1 MCQSRITMKLKKN
14 VATSEA
20 GFVFNPGTGDSF
32 SVNQTGAEII
42 SLVKDNRSAEEIIQ
56 IISKKFAVDKTQ
68 IEKDLEDFI
77 SQLHIYNLLDKQE

>member
-1 MCQSRITMKLKKN
+1 MKLKKN

-42 SLVKDNRSAEEIIQ
+42 SLFKEERSPEEVIQ
-56 IISKKFAVDKTQ
+56 IISSKFDVEQIQ
-68 IEKDLEDFI
+68 IEKDLDDFV
-77 SQLHIYNLLDKQE
+77 SQLFIYNLLEKQD

>member
-1 MCQSRITMKLKKN
+1 MKLKKN

-42 SLVKDNRSAEEIIQ
+42 SLFKENRTPEEIIR
-56 IISKKFAVDKTQ
+56 IVSAKFDVEQNQ
-68 IEKDLEDFI
+68 IEKDLDDFVY
-77 SQLHIYNLLDKQE
+77 QLFIYNLLEKQD

>member
-1 MCQSRITMKLKKN
+1 MKLKKN

-42 SLVKDNRSAEEIIQ
+42 SLFKENRTPEEVIRLVSAKFDVEEKQ
-56 IISKKFAVDKTQ
+56 L
-68 IEKDLEDFI
+68 EKDLDDFV
-77 SQLHIYNLLDKQE
+77 SQLHIYNLIEKQD

>member
-1 MCQSRITMKLKKN
+1 MKLKKN

-42 SLVKDNRSAEEIIQ
+42 SLFKEKRTPEEVIR
-56 IISKKFAVDKTQ
+56 IISAKFDVEEKQ
-68 IEKDLEDFI
+68 IEIDLDDFV
-77 SQLHIYNLLDKQE
+77 SQLYIYNLLEKQD

>member
-1 MCQSRITMKLKKN
+1 MKLKKN

-42 SLVKDNRSAEEIIQ
+42 SLFKDNRSPEEIIQ
-56 IISKKFAVDKTQ
+56 IISSRFDVDQIQ
-68 IEKDLEDFI
+68 IEKDLDDFV
-77 SQLHIYNLLDKQE
+77 SQLYIYNLLEKQN

>member
-1 MCQSRITMKLKKN
+1 MKLKKN

-42 SLVKDNRSAEEIIQ
+42 SLFKDNRSPEEVIQ
-56 IISKKFAVDKTQ
+56 IISSKFDVEQIQ
-68 IEKDLEDFI
+68 IEKDLDDFV
-77 SQLHIYNLLDKQE
+77 SQLYIFNLLERQD